1 MGIKDEEKVLP
12 IKPILF
18 DKAKLGSK
26 EYANYLYEIEFKKSA
41 KKVRDM
47 SLAGYVHAIHPYL
60 KDVQSEV
67 VHYGFVGDRKI
78 MSAVVRSTITVSF
91 KSSTYGTGSTNEM
104 KFTALADGDTTNVP
118 SSDTLV
124 RTVETRA
131 LKRAIARAL
140 DISKVDL
147 NDEFV
152 DEEEVGTPINRENG
166 NSEDDTPKKSS
177 RKSPQD
183 IAAEKCRKQEK
194 LEDEAEAQSES
205 DDENKARKEEDW

>member
-1 MGIKDEEKVLP
+1 MGIKEEEKILP

-18 DKAKLGSK
+18 DKTKLGSK

-60 KDVQSEV
+60 KEVQSEV
-67 VHYGFVGDRKI
+67 IHYGFVGDRKI
-78 MSAVVRSTITVSF
+78 MSAVVKSTIVVTF
-91 KSSTYGTGSTNEM
+91 KSSSFGGSTNDM

-152 DEEEVGTPINRENG
+152 DEEEVGTPINREH
-166 NSEDDTPKKSS
+166 EDDSEPKKSPK
-177 RKSPQD
+177 RKSPQE
-183 IAAEKCRKQEK
+183 ISAEKAKKQK
-194 LEDEAEAQSES
+194 DLEDEAGSGQPNDPDTDTHA
-205 DDENKARKEEDW
+205 DVTDW

>member
-1 MGIKDEEKVLP
+1 MGSKDEEKFLP

-18 DKAKLGSK
+18 DKTKLGSK

-60 KDVQSEV
+60 RDVQSEV
-67 VHYGFVGDRKI
+67 IHYGFVGDRKI
-78 MSAVVRSTITVSF
+78 MSAVVRSTITVSY
-91 KSSTYGTGSTNEM
+91 KTSAMSGLLNDM

-147 NDEFV
+147 NDEFI
-152 DEEEVGTPINRENG
+152 DEEEVGTPLSRNG
-166 NSEDDTPKKSS
+166 EDDTPRETS
-177 RKSPQD
+177 RKKSPQD
-183 IAAEKCRKQEK
+183 IAAEKARKQKE
-194 LEDEAEAQSES
+194 LEDDAEKEAQA
-205 DDENKARKEEDW
+205 DADENEARKDDDW